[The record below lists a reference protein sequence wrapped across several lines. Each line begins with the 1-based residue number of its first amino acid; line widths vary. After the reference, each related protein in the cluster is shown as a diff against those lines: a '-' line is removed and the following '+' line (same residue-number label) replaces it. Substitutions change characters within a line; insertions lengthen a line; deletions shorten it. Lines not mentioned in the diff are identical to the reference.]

1 MPGRYRAIRADLARY
16 QWFTLRMQTPT
27 ARLLELLE
35 LLQARPLTTG
45 REIAEH
51 LEIDGRTVRRYIAA
65 LQDMDIPVEG
75 QRGVGGGYRVRPG
88 YRLPPLMLSDDEAVV
103 IVLGLVAARRQ
114 GLDSGEGAADGALT
128 KIHRVL
134 PDLLRRRVEAL
145 ETTLGFTASPRAGA
159 PVAGD
164 TVLLLADAVRR
175 RRRVRTSYRAFS
187 GERTRR
193 ELSPYGLVVHSARWY
208 LAAHDHLRDDL
219 RTFRIDRMSRTTLRE
234 AAAVP
239 PPDGFDAVDH
249 VSRSLARV
257 PWGHDVQVLLD
268 LPLDRAARR
277 LPPTLAELV
286 ETEDGTLLRMRSDSL
301 EWTAG
306 TLASLGCDFTILAP
320 DELRD
325 SVRKLASRLAAVS

>member
-1 MPGRYRAIRADLARY
+1 
-16 QWFTLRMQTPT
+16 MQTPT

-35 LLQARPLTTG
+35 LLQASPLTTG
-45 REIAEH
+45 REIAER
-51 LEIDGRTVRRYIAA
+51 LEIDGRTVRRYVAA
-65 LQDMDIPVEG
+65 LQEMDIPVEG

-103 IVLGLVAARRQ
+103 VVLGLIAARRQ
-114 GLDSGEGAADGALT
+114 GLDSDAGAADGALA

-134 PDLLRRRVEAL
+134 PDPLRRRVEAL
-145 ETTLGFTASPRAGA
+145 ETALGFTATPRSGA

-175 RRRVRTSYRAFS
+175 GRRVRTAYKAYS

-193 ELSPYGLVVHSARWY
+193 DLSPFGLVVHAARWY

-219 RTFRIDRMSRTTLRE
+219 RTFRIDRMSRTTLLGT
-234 AAAVP
+234 AAVP
-239 PPDGFDAVDH
+239 APDGYDAVEH

-257 PWGHDVQVLLD
+257 PWGHDVRVLLD
-268 LPLDRAARR
+268 LPVDRAARR

-286 ETEDGTLLRMRSDSL
+286 EADGGTLLKMRVDSL
-301 EWTAG
+301 DWMAG
-306 TLASLGCDFTILAP
+306 TLASLGCGFTILSP
-320 DELRD
+320 DELRA
-325 SVRKLASRLAAVS
+325 SVRELAARLAAVV

>member
-1 MPGRYRAIRADLARY
+1 
-16 QWFTLRMQTPT
+16 MQTPT

-35 LLQARPLTTG
+35 LLQASPLTTG
-45 REIAEH
+45 REIAER
-51 LEIDGRTVRRYIAA
+51 LEIDGRTVRRYVAA
-65 LQDMDIPVEG
+65 LQEMDIPVEG

-103 IVLGLVAARRQ
+103 VVLGLIAARRQ
-114 GLDSGEGAADGALT
+114 GLDSDAGAADGALA

-134 PDLLRRRVEAL
+134 PDPLRRRVEAL
-145 ETTLGFTASPRAGA
+145 ETALGFTATPRSGA

-175 RRRVRTSYRAFS
+175 GRRVRTAYKAYS

-193 ELSPYGLVVHSARWY
+193 DLSPFGLVVHAARWY

-219 RTFRIDRMSRTTLRE
+219 RTFRIDRMSRTTLLGT
-234 AAAVP
+234 AAVP
-239 PPDGFDAVDH
+239 APEGYDAVEH

-257 PWGHDVQVLLD
+257 PWGHDVRVLLD
-268 LPLDRAARR
+268 LPVDRAARR

-286 ETEDGTLLRMRSDSL
+286 EADGGTLLKMRVDSL
-301 EWTAG
+301 DWMAG
-306 TLASLGCDFTILAP
+306 TLASLGCGFTILSP
-320 DELRD
+320 DELRA
-325 SVRKLASRLAAVS
+325 SVRELAARLAAVV